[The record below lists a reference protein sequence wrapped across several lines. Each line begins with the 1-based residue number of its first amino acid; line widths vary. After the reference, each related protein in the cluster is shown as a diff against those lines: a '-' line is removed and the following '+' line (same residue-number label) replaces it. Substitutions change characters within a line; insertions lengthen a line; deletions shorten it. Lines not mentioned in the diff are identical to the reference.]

1 MRSFVIVAS
10 NQMVGGDNVKI
21 IILDINYVLGVK
33 NAQCSCFCT
42 YTVSYLWVNSPM
54 VFRTFEQSKS
64 TCRKKLNELD
74 QAMTISGQV
83 PFLTHIK
90 NLLSWRHALL
100 QCHQLLGPKDQLT
113 WLTFEPYFY
122 PSRTPGKR
130 KMESGTEIKLTAIQ
144 SKILFM
150 YTFWIP
156 VKYISFN
163 LNSRITG

>member
-1 MRSFVIVAS
+1 MLRI
-10 NQMVGGDNVKI
+10 KI
-21 IILDINYVLGVK
+21 IILDINYVLGVE
-33 NAQCSCFCT
+33 NSQLFMLCT
-42 YTVSYLWVNSPM
+42 YTDSFLWVNSPT
-54 VFRTFEQSKS
+54 VFRPFEQSKS
-64 TCRKKLNELD
+64 TCRKKINELD
-74 QAMTISGQV
+74 QAMTIRCQV
-83 PFLTHIK
+83 PLLTYIK